1 MANSGEVRGSNAMAD
16 TRNRV
21 ITIEATTRPEEI
33 AVRVA
38 AYCRVS
44 TDSLDQ
50 MNSFAAQMKYYM
62 ELITGKSNWKLVD
75 IYADPGVTGTS
86 AKKRKDFQRLLTDCR
101 RGKIDRVLVKSIS
114 RFARNTKECLEI
126 VRELKAI
133 GVAVVFEEQH
143 TGARGFPPIIEEEQ
157 LKKAA
162 AIRGEKVAVRPK
174 SRAERALR
182 EMLGSRVPT
191 GTEKRVLSMLNQL
204 MRNPELLIEPGR
216 ADNRDRDV
224 SETLLTSFEE
234 QLEQPEVDCAAA
246 SQTAMEI
253 AAEQYAEIGDGEY
266 ETERLRRLLGNSEPM
281 RELDELILRTTV
293 TDISVSGSG
302 AIALTL
308 RNGQIYE

>member
-143 TGARGFPPIIEEEQ
+143 IDTGAVSGEFLTSVFAAIAQKESESTSARCSWGYQFRMQNGLFNTYHAPYGFPAEGRGTGNLRRRSCSGPGDILQLPLRRPAEGNREGAENGRTLPRHMEQ
-157 LKKAA
+157 ED
-162 AIRGEKVAVRPK
+162 R
-174 SRAERALR
+174 
-182 EMLGSRVPT
+182 RVHP
-191 GTEKRVLSMLNQL
+191 EKRTVCGQRPSAEKIHNRHASAPAAKKSWRESDVL
-204 MRNPELLIEPGR
+204 
-216 ADNRDRDV
+216 
-224 SETLLTSFEE
+224 
-234 QLEQPEVDCAAA
+234 C
-246 SQTAMEI
+246 
-253 AAEQYAEIGDGEY
+253 
-266 ETERLRRLLGNSEPM
+266 
-281 RELDELILRTTV
+281 
-293 TDISVSGSG
+293 
-302 AIALTL
+302 
-308 RNGQIYE
+308 